1 MTALWIILGI
11 IAFIALLMLL
21 RAGVKAEI
29 AEGGTTVDIKYGPFR
44 FRIIPAKKGKKRK
57 AGKNKEEEEK
67 KPKKGAS
74 AGRVLEIVRLVS
86 DALGR
91 LRRKLTIDRLEL
103 SVVYGSE
110 DAAGTAVAYGAASA
124 VMGTIVPLIENSFK
138 LKKRDFSITPVFD
151 RKTLEVLLRAQVS
164 AALGSLVWIGLVMF
178 VKLMGSK
185 SK

>member
-29 AEGGTTVDIKYGPFR
+29 AEEGTTVDVKYGPLR

-57 AGKNKEEEEK
+57 AKKKKEAEEK

-74 AGRVLEIVRLVS
+74 PGRVLEIVRLVS

-110 DAAGTAVAYGAASA
+110 ASSSSSTTATA
-124 VMGTIVPLIENSFK
+124 
-138 LKKRDFSITPVFD
+138 TP
-151 RKTLEVLLRAQVS
+151 RRS
-164 AALGSLVWIGLVMF
+164 SPI
-178 VKLMGSK
+178 
-185 SK
+185 